1 MVPEEQVKVLIND
14 FGITR
19 KDANT
24 LVSLDNGERLDYFE
38 LVTSMILKQSDE
50 EALSGVKSTGK
61 AETGLLVSN
70 W

>member
-1 MVPEEQVKVLIND
+1 MIPEEQVKVLIND

-19 KDANT
+19 KDAKT

-38 LVTSMILKQSDE
+38 HVTSMVLKQCGE
-50 EALSGVKSTGK
+50 EGLSGFDSTRK